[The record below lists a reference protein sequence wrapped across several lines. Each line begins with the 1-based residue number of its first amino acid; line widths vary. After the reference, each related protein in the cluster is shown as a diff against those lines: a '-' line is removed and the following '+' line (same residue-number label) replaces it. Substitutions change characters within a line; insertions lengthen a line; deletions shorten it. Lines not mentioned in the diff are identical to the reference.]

1 MNKEDLKKNFLLKLK
16 NNKKIQYIFVA
27 VLIVI
32 VLIVF
37 YSINSNNI
45 KKEETN
51 VVLNYINNLETKLKT
66 VLSKVEGAGDVDVII
81 TVDSGMETVLA
92 KKSVIKEGENATEIE
107 ESPIIVNGK
116 TVPIKE
122 VYPKITGVLIICEG
136 ANNIAV
142 YNKIQRATISLL
154 DIEVNQ
160 IEILTKK

>member
-1 MNKEDLKKNFLLKLK
+1 MNKENIKKNFIEKIK
-16 NNKKIQYIFVA
+16 NNKKLQY
-27 VLIVI
+27 VLVGVLVI
-32 VLIVF
+32 LILVVF
-37 YSINSNNI
+37 FFSGNVK
-45 KKEETN
+45 KKETETD
-51 VVLNYINNLETKLKT
+51 VVLNYINGLESKLKT

-81 TVDSGMETVLA
+81 AVDSGMETVLA
-92 KKSVIKEGENATEIE
+92 KKSVIREGSGETEIE
-107 ESPIIVNGK
+107 ETPIIVNGK

-136 ANNIAV
+136 AKNIAV